1 MRSSELRFRAVKR
14 RPRETPEPSSSS
26 LARPSAS
33 LDHPAALTPLAGM
46 RDLLPPESHARR
58 KVSEQLQGVFESYGY
73 DLLTTPLFER
83 VEVFERGLSLDP
95 RDLLRFVEPDGGEVA
110 ALRPDITPQIARVVS
125 TRLSDYPPPFRLR
138 YEGTVIRRR
147 RGRARRQRQI
157 AQVGVELVGISGA
170 EGDVEVI
177 RLIAD
182 ACMAAGLSTFRL
194 ELSDVGVGRTLLREQ
209 SPGLLALAAE
219 SLARKDEAQLETILV
234 AAGVA
239 PAARAR
245 ITALAHLHGG
255 LEVLDE
261 AERIV
266 HGTAAAPH
274 VESLREVARQLV
286 ALGLGPKLGVDLG
299 EIRGFAYYTGVSF
312 ALFAHGPGEAI
323 ASGGRYDDLLAQYG
337 APQPATGAGIDIE
350 NLLSALDFAGLRW
363 RERDVSR
370 FVVAGA
376 PRERV
381 EALAA
386 SVRQAGRAAATLGAL
401 DVEQARA
408 YARSWAYDIA
418 LVYAADTLLAVR
430 SRDGKTRELR
440 NELFP
445 QDFHAL
451 ASWARDTEATEQL

>member
-1 MRSSELRFRAVKR
+1 
-14 RPRETPEPSSSS
+14 
-26 LARPSAS
+26 
-33 LDHPAALTPLAGM
+33 M

-73 DLLTTPLFER
+73 DLVTTPLFER
-83 VEVFERGLSLDP
+83 VEVFERGLTLDP

-177 RLIAD
+177 RLMAD
-182 ACMAAGLSTFRL
+182 ACTAAGLHEFRL

-219 SLARKDEAQLETILV
+219 SLARKDEAQLESVLT
-234 AAGVA
+234 AAGVSA
-239 PAARAR
+239 AARTR

-266 HGTAAAPH
+266 RGTAAAPH
-274 VESLREVARQLV
+274 VENLREVARQLV
-286 ALGLGPKLGVDLG
+286 ELGFGPKLGVDLG
-299 EIRGFAYYTGVSF
+299 EIRGAAYYTGVSF

-323 ASGGRYDDLLAQYG
+323 ASGGRYDQLLAQYG

-350 NLLSALDFAGLRW
+350 NLLAALDHAGLHW
-363 RERDVSR
+363 RERDEVR
-370 FVVAGA
+370 FVVTGVAGT
-376 PRERV
+376 PRSVVDAAAQRV
-381 EALAA
+381 RAA
-386 SVRQAGRAAATLGAL
+386 GHAAATLSEPSSDDPAAR
-401 DVEQARA
+401 ARA
-408 YARSWAYDIA
+408 YARAWAYDVA
-418 LVYAADTLLAVR
+418 LLVSEREVSAVR
-430 SRDGKTRELR
+430 SSDGDTRELSCAFT
-440 NELFP
+440 EH
-445 QDFHAL
+445 DIHAL
-451 ASWARDTEATEQL
+451 LSWARHTRNVNATQQL